1 MKAWWVLAAS
11 GWLVAACGDK
21 AAVAP
26 TWVAA
31 ASSAVAPATP
41 AAPTAPAAA
50 AAPATVSASA
60 DRLPPPVVP
69 PVDRG
74 GVRYSQAEDGRSVG
88 AAHVGGV
95 LVASDTRSGQRLWT
109 LAVYDNPIDLKLE
122 ADVQWLFF
130 KSMAFDTDGRLRI
143 VNEAGR
149 TYFVDVNNR
158 RVSALR

>member
-74 GVRYSQAEDGRSVG
+74 GV
-88 AAHVGGV
+88 